1 MGILGKINSLLL
13 GCRRASAPFV
23 EYLRKQGITIGE
35 DVTFHDPASTVVD
48 VQNPQ
53 LITIGDHV
61 NITRGVVILTHD
73 YSWAVLKAKPDEEAH
88 PAGGIFGA
96 CGHVTIGN
104 NVFIG
109 VNAIITRGV
118 TIGDDVIIGAGSVVT
133 KDCLA
138 GGIYA
143 GNPARRVMDLE
154 TYYEKRR
161 TAQLK
166 EAKEQALAY
175 HARFGK
181 RPEPEVFHEFFML
194 FADENAV
201 RANPV
206 FANKM
211 KLCQNPEASYGYLRN
226 NPPMFDSYEAF
237 MTYCFEE

>member
-23 EYLRKQGITIGE
+23 EYLRKQGIAIGE

-73 YSWAVLKAKPDEEAH
+73 YSWSVLKAKPEQADY
-88 PAGGIFGA
+88 PTGGIFGA

-109 VNAIITRGV
+109 VNAVITRGV
-118 TIGDDVIIGAGSVVT
+118 TIGDNVIIGAGSVVT
-133 KDCLA
+133 KDCPSN
-138 GGIYA
+138 GVYA
-143 GNPARRVMDLE
+143 GAPAKRVMNLE

-161 TAQLK
+161 AAQLA

-175 HARFGK
+175 YARFGK

-194 FADENAV
+194 FADEKTV

-211 KLCQNPEASYGYLRN
+211 KLCQNPEASYEYLKN
-226 NPPMFDSYEAF
+226 NPPMFDGYEAF
-237 MTYCFEE
+237 MNYCFEK

>member
-1 MGILGKINSLLL
+1 MGILGMINSLLL
-13 GCRRASAPFV
+13 GCRRASGPFV

-48 VQNPQ
+48 IQNPQ
-53 LITIGDHV
+53 LITIGNHV

-73 YSWAVLKAKPDEEAH
+73 YSWAVLKAKPEQEQY

-109 VNAIITRGV
+109 VNTVITRGV
-118 TIGDDVIIGAGSVVT
+118 TIGDNVNIGAGSIVT

-138 GGIYA
+138 GGVYA
-143 GNPARRVMDLE
+143 GNPARRVMSLE
-154 TYYEKRR
+154 EYYEKRH
-161 TAQLK
+161 ASQLA

-175 HARFGK
+175 YARFGK
-181 RPEPEVFHEFFML
+181 YPAPEVFHEFFML
-194 FADENAV
+194 FCDEEAV

-206 FANKM
+206 FANKIR
-211 KLCQNPEASYGYLRN
+211 LCGNPEESYNYLRN
-226 NPPMFDSYEAF
+226 HPPMFQNYEAF
-237 MTYCFEE
+237 LKYCFD